1 LVVSTSA
8 FKNIFVIDLGQL
20 GDVVLSL
27 PALHAIREK
36 FASAKITVLVSK
48 PAAELVRQCSVVDDV
63 VTVDRRKLKDGPK
76 LRSILD
82 LFHLAG
88 DVRRRHFDLVIDL
101 HSFYETNILGFLS
114 GAQQRLFANREN
126 RSLDFLANFQA
137 LPPRED
143 KTMHHADRYL
153 AVLRP
158 LGIENVSR
166 TMALTPAESDRARVQ
181 SLFPKEGVTKK
192 LAGLFLG
199 AGHATRRW
207 SLQKFADLAE
217 RLSRNDGMQVVA
229 FMGPEERALR
239 AEANAMFSGKAA
251 LVEELGLSAFF
262 AALSFLDVLV
272 CGDTGPM
279 RLAALAGTAIVLLAE
294 KPAPTVFLPL
304 TNNVTVL
311 VEKTLDEIEVSDVE
325 DAVLK
330 LTNNNSDKHEQ
341 PE

>member
-1 LVVSTSA
+1 M
-8 FKNIFVIDLGQL
+8 IDLGQL

-27 PALHAIREK
+27 PALRAIREK
-36 FASAKITVLVSK
+36 FASAKITLLVGQ
-48 PAAELVRQCSVVDDV
+48 PAAELVQQCSVVDEV

-76 LRSILD
+76 LRSIMD
-82 LFHLAG
+82 LLRLAG

-126 RSLDFLANFQA
+126 RSLDFLSNFPV

-158 LGIENVSR
+158 LGIENANR
-166 TMALTPAESDRARVQ
+166 TIALTPAESDRAKVQ
-181 SLFPKEGVTKK
+181 SLFSKDGVTNK

-207 SLQKFADLAE
+207 SIQKFADLAE
-217 RLSRNDGMQVVA
+217 RLSRYDGLQVVA
-229 FMGPEERALR
+229 FMGPEERAFR
-239 AEANAMFSGKAA
+239 AEAKAIFSGKAM

-262 AALSFLDVLV
+262 AALSFLDVLI

-279 RLAALAGTAIVLLAE
+279 HLAALAGTALVLLTE

-311 VEKTLDEIEVSDVE
+311 VEETLDEIEVFDVE
-325 DAVLK
+325 HAVLE
-330 LTNNNSDKHEQ
+330 LTNNNPDKHEQ